1 MNPQYQGVMPNLTA
15 HEFQTKIDDIKADD
29 KRNSWRGPDDYFSK
43 QHARK
48 IEVLEERIRRVAF
61 P

>member
-1 MNPQYQGVMPNLTA
+1 MPNLTA